1 MSSYFNNF
9 ICINTYVDW
18 NIWRPGCRYVYKYE
32 DTITISREI
41 PMSVSDIIDLVQNL
55 GAPVVY
61 SLLALWFIKFQFV
74 KAEDAATRG
83 REERQRI
90 IDDFTARDAA
100 NDKRAF
106 DLAEKSNEAISSMK
120 AALEANTK
128 SMDALVALIT
138 KAK

>member
-1 MSSYFNNF
+1 MNS
-9 ICINTYVDW
+9 
-18 NIWRPGCRYVYKYE
+18 KE
-32 DTITISREI
+32 
-41 PMSVSDIIDLVQNL
+41 IIDIVQNL

-83 REERQRI
+83 REERQKI
-90 IDDFTARDAA
+90 IDDFTKRDAE

-106 DLAEKSNEAISSMK
+106 ELAEKSNDAINKMG

-128 SMDALVALIT
+128 SMDNLVALVTT
-138 KAK
+138 K

>member
-1 MSSYFNNF
+1 MNA
-9 ICINTYVDW
+9 
-18 NIWRPGCRYVYKYE
+18 K
-32 DTITISREI
+32 
-41 PMSVSDIIDLVQNL
+41 DIIDLVQNL

-90 IDDFTARDAA
+90 IDDFTARDSE

-106 DLAEKSNEAISSMK
+106 ELAEKSNDAINKM
-120 AALEANTK
+120 AANLEANTK
-128 SMDALVALIT
+128 SMDNLVALIT
-138 KAK
+138 QR

>member
-1 MSSYFNNF
+1 MNPS
-9 ICINTYVDW
+9 
-18 NIWRPGCRYVYKYE
+18 
-32 DTITISREI
+32 EI
-41 PMSVSDIIDLVQNL
+41 IDIIQNL

-74 KAEDAATRG
+74 KAEEGAQRW

-106 DLAEKSNEAISSMK
+106 DLAEKSNDAINKMG

-128 SMDALVALIT
+128 SMDSLVSLIT
-138 KAK
+138 QKWKSFY

>member
-1 MSSYFNNF
+1 MNSKEV
-9 ICINTYVDW
+9 I
-18 NIWRPGCRYVYKYE
+18 
-32 DTITISREI
+32 
-41 PMSVSDIIDLVQNL
+41 DIVQNL

-90 IDDFTARDAA
+90 IDDFTARDSE

-106 DLAEKSNEAISSMK
+106 DLAEKSNDAINKM
-120 AALEANTK
+120 AANLEANTK
-128 SMDALVALIT
+128 SMDSLIALVTT
-138 KAK
+138 K

>member
-1 MSSYFNNF
+1 MNSQA
-9 ICINTYVDW
+9 
-18 NIWRPGCRYVYKYE
+18 
-32 DTITISREI
+32 
-41 PMSVSDIIDLVQNL
+41 IIDVIQNL

-90 IDDFTARDAA
+90 IDDFTKRDAE

-106 DLAEKSNEAISSMK
+106 ELAEKSNDAINKM
-120 AALEANTK
+120 AANLEANTK
-128 SMDALVALIT
+128 SMDNLVALVT
-138 KAK
+138 K